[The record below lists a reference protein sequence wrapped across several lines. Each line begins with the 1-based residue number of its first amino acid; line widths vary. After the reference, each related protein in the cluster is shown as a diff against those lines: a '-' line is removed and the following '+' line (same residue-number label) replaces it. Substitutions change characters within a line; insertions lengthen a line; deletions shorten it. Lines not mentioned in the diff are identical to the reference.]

1 MPVFT
6 ALSYNVHECVGVDGR
21 RDPARI
27 AEIVKASGAD
37 IVGLQE
43 VHAESDGRVESHQ
56 TNYLAACTG
65 LKAISG
71 CFLQRRNGEFGNA
84 LLTRFRVLNV
94 ERFDMTIGRHEPRG
108 AIDVDLDVYGEA
120 VRVIV
125 THLGL
130 SPYERRAQVTKLL
143 AALSAQRTRLTI
155 VMCDLNEWWPRGR
168 PLRWLEEHFGK
179 NTLRRT
185 FPAPCPIF
193 CLDRIWV
200 SPPESLVE
208 VAAYRNALTHIAS
221 DHLPL
226 RATIQMA
233 GPKILG

>member
-1 MPVFT
+1 MALFT
-6 ALSYNVHECVGVDGR
+6 ALSYNVHECVGVDGK
-21 RDPARI
+21 RDPGRI
-27 AEIVKASGAD
+27 AEIIKASGAD

-43 VHAESDGRVESHQ
+43 VHSESDGRVESHQ

-65 LKAISG
+65 LKAVSG
-71 CFLQRRNGEFGNA
+71 CFLQLRNGEFGNT
-84 LLTRFRVLNV
+84 LLTRFPVLNV
-94 ERFDMTIGRHEPRG
+94 EQLDMTVGRREPRG
-108 AIDVDLDVYGEA
+108 AIDVDLDVHGEP

-130 SPYERRAQVTKLL
+130 SPYERRCQVTKLL
-143 AALSAQRTRLTI
+143 AALSEQRTRLAI

-185 FPAPCPIF
+185 YPAPCPIF

-200 SPPESLVE
+200 SPAASLVE
-208 VAAYRNALTHIAS
+208 VSAFRNSLTHIAS

-226 RATIQMA
+226 KATVQMA
-233 GPKILG
+233 EPQILG

>member
-1 MPVFT
+1 MPAFT
-6 ALSYNVHECVGVDGR
+6 ALSYNVHECVGVDGK

-27 AEIVKASGAD
+27 AGIIKASGAD

-43 VHAESDGRVESHQ
+43 VHAESDGSVESHQ
-56 TNYLAACTG
+56 TNYLASLTG
-65 LKAISG
+65 LKGISG

-94 ERFDMTIGRHEPRG
+94 ERFDMTIGRKEPRG
-108 AIDVDLDVYGEA
+108 AIDVDLDVHGEV

-130 SPYERRAQVTKLL
+130 SPSERRAQVTKLL
-143 AALSAQRTRLTI
+143 AALSAERTRITI

-185 FPAPCPIF
+185 YPAPCPIF

-200 SPPESLVE
+200 SPPDALVG
-208 VAAYRNALTHIAS
+208 VAAFRNGLTHLAS

-226 RATIQMA
+226 RATIDLPE
-233 GPKILG
+233 PKILG